1 MYVFPPTHTFCFRVF
16 MAYFGNSDFTG
27 LVADDFNLKKKD
39 KSSSSTDVSGNKRKG
54 TEVERARVRL
64 QERGDKTTKLF
75 HTMGD
80 MVSSDIPFAGF
91 KREEQTMTS
100 RYTVRGPTARTTT
113 SRCTSRSPWI
123 P

>member
-1 MYVFPPTHTFCFRVF
+1 

-27 LVADDFNLKKKD
+27 LVADDFNHKKKD

-54 TEVERARVRL
+54 TAVERARVRL
-64 QERGDKTTKLF
+64 QESGDKTTKLF

-80 MVSSDIPFAGF
+80 MVSSDI
-91 KREEQTMTS
+91 TTS
-100 RYTVRGPTARTTT
+100 KYTVKGPMAVTT
-113 SRCTSRSPWI
+113 SRCTSVSPWM